1 MGSPGISRGQRHPGI
16 RMECATGGRWSGLPA
31 GAMEESV
38 STNGHQQPA
47 APAMP
52 DGSMDTGTQDGG
64 TQDSGAKDVAS
75 KESADVHGTSVN
87 GTEKMPAGSMGA

>member
-16 RMECATGGRWSGLPA
+16 HMECATGGRWSGLPA

-52 DGSMDTGTQDGG
+52 DGSMDG
-64 TQDSGAKDVAS
+64 GAKHSASGNGAS
-75 KESADVHGTSVN
+75 KESAGGSGTSVPAKES
-87 GTEKMPAGSMGA
+87 EKMPAGSMGA

>member
-1 MGSPGISRGQRHPGI
+1 
-16 RMECATGGRWSGLPA
+16 MECMTGGRWSGRPA
-31 GAMEESV
+31 GAIKESV

-52 DGSMDTGTQDGG
+52 DGSMDG
-64 TQDSGAKDVAS
+64 GAKGSGSKGSVSKGSAS
-75 KESADVHGTSVN
+75 KESADVRGTSVN